1 MRVTPRSRSARLWSD
16 PRVLILLPIAF
27 NAAIAVRMAWA
38 GRGADT
44 LYWTAAA
51 LLNVAL
57 LLRK

>member
-1 MRVTPRSRSARLWSD
+1 LWSD